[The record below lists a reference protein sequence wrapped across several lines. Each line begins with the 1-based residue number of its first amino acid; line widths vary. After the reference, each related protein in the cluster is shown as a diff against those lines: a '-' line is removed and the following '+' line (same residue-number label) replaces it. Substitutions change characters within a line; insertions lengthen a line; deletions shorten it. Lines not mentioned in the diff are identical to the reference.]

1 MTFYVIVTSHDV
13 IFKKFF
19 LIRKALV
26 NSFPLVYYSI
36 FKAKVKVKVNFRPW
50 ALGQRSRSKAK
61 VKVTFKRT
69 IDKEHNG
76 FGFMSLSI
84 IVSEIWPIRDF

>member
-1 MTFYVIVTSHDV
+1 MTFYVIVTSYDV

-26 NSFPLVYYSI
+26 NSFQLIYYSI
-36 FKAKVKVKVNFRPW
+36 LKAKVKVKVKFRPW

-61 VKVTFKRT
+61 VKVIFKST
-69 IDKEHNG
+69 MYKEHNG
-76 FGFMSLSI
+76 FGFMSLSF
-84 IVSEIWPIRDF
+84 IVPEI